1 MRRVYLNVL
10 ASVFPQAVN
19 ILTNLILPGLIIL
32 QFGSELNGLVSTTKS
47 IISCITLVGAGI
59 ASAVTQSLY
68 RPVAEGNSTE
78 VKGMLHAAHNMFRK
92 YGIIY
97 CCITVVCAVLYPMML
112 DTDIEPVLIAALL
125 IVMSLSGASEFFAI
139 GRCRSL
145 LYAHQS
151 VYICSVVQAISLLI
165 GLVLALVMLKASAS
179 IVLIQLAISGTY
191 VLRGLFLTALIRK
204 KYPQYSGYMKIAPID
219 SATAKR
225 KDALVHQLSG
235 LAVTASQTIILSTFV
250 GLEAASIYA
259 VYNIIYS
266 GLQSICSNVNTALM
280 PYLGRYYALGE
291 MEKLREVFGL
301 LELAFFSAVLVVYAT
316 AIYTIIPFVT
326 LYTASADIDYVN
338 YAFATIFAFGSA
350 SYVLK
355 LPGTSLYNAAGQFR
369 ETKSRAIAEAIIC
382 VGVSLVMTFFVGLY
396 GVVIGFT
403 TAVGWRCLDTIA
415 YSSRHVL
422 KTSCIRS
429 LKRVCVV
436 YGVIALASWMGAV
449 IPFSADGYHEWLFIA
464 GLTVLFYAA
473 VTILLNLIFNRDESI
488 QLFKWLSSKAKR

>member
-1 MRRVYLNVL
+1 
-10 ASVFPQAVN
+10 
-19 ILTNLILPGLIIL
+19 
-32 QFGSELNGLVSTTKS
+32 
-47 IISCITLVGAGI
+47 
-59 ASAVTQSLY
+59 
-68 RPVAEGNSTE
+68 
-78 VKGMLHAAHNMFRK
+78 MLHAAHNMFRK

-112 DTDIEPVLIAALL
+112 DTDIEPVLITALL

-179 IVLIQLAISGTY
+179 FVLIQLAISGTY

-326 LYTASADIDYVN
+326 LYTAGADIDYVN